1 MPAFS
6 LPNKGRNEATAS
18 ERVNKQKLLVGD
30 VLPSLK
36 QLFLGQVRA
45 SAQLLHPCTGL
56 TAELPLAVGRGQRP
70 GPVPL
75 A

>member
-6 LPNKGRNEATAS
+6 LPNKGRNEATTS
-18 ERVNKQKLLVGD
+18 ERVNKQKLPVED

-45 SAQLLHPCTGL
+45 SAQLLHQCS
-56 TAELPLAVGRGQRP
+56 A
-70 GPVPL
+70 
-75 A
+75 